1 MHEITKNKLSD
12 QTKFR
17 LHEIKKKTENYPI
30 NEINETISYCKKL
43 NKCVTAFDY
52 IDKILIVL
60 CATSGGVSIISF
72 GSVVGIPAGI
82 ASQVLL

>member
-1 MHEITKNKLSD
+1 M
-12 QTKFR
+12 
-17 LHEIKKKTENYPI
+17 
-30 NEINETISYCKKL
+30 

>member
-1 MHEITKNKLSD
+1 M
-12 QTKFR
+12 
-17 LHEIKKKTENYPI
+17 
-30 NEINETISYCKKL
+30 

-52 IDKILIVL
+52 IDEILIVL